1 MTPTWI
7 TSVLRAAGLYNL
19 LWGTLVILFPLAPFR
34 WAGMEPPNFPELW
47 QCIGMIV
54 GVYGIGYWIAAGDV
68 ARHWPIVLVGLLG
81 KIFGPLGMAW
91 AVYQGTLPPIAAV
104 TCLFNDL
111 IWWIPFAAALWHA
124 FKVNTA
130 PGGRNDQREPQR
142 TSTLSEVRSQT
153 GRTLVELSYERPV
166 LVTFLR
172 HAGCTFCREAV
183 ADLAAARTA
192 IEGNGLQLALVHMSD
207 EADGAALASSY
218 GLEDVE
224 RFSDPDCRL
233 YRAMGLQ
240 RGRIGQL
247 LGPRIWWRGFLAAIV
262 ARHGFGKLQGDG
274 FQMPGVFVIDQ
285 GEVVAAYRHKTAA
298 DRPDYA
304 AIGQSCALAS
314 K

>member
-19 LWGTLVILFPLAPFR
+19 LWGTLVILFPLALFR
-34 WAGMEPPNFPELW
+34 WAEMEPPNYPELW

-54 GVYGIGYWIAAGDV
+54 GVYGIGYWIAARDV

-81 KIFGPLGMAW
+81 KVFGPIGMAW
-91 AVYQGTLPPIAAV
+91 AIYQGTLPPLAGV

-111 IWWIPFAAALWHA
+111 IWWVPFAAALWHA
-124 FKVNTA
+124 FAVNTA
-130 PGGRNDQREPQR
+130 PKVIAEEDSLAEVQSQNGD
-142 TSTLSEVRSQT
+142 TLI
-153 GRTLVELSYERPV
+153 ELSYRQPV

-172 HAGCTFCREAV
+172 HAGCTFCREAL
-183 ADLAAARTA
+183 ADLAQARQA
-192 IEGNGLQLALVHMSD
+192 IEQRGLQLAIVHMSD
-207 EADGAALASSY
+207 EADGAKLAAAY
-218 GLEDVE
+218 KLADIP

-233 YRAMGLQ
+233 YRAIGLK
-240 RGRIGQL
+240 RGRIDQL

-262 ARHGFGKLQGDG
+262 RRHGFGKLRGDG

-285 GEVVAAYRHKTAA
+285 GEVVAAYRHETAA

-304 AIGQSCALAS
+304 AIGNTCATAIS
-314 K
+314 P